1 MRTLKVEDQ
10 LAIHQLLSLYGHII
24 DEREYSR
31 SHELFTDD
39 VRYDVSDFD
48 AGVHVGIDAIVALW
62 RASDRHPLA
71 HHATNVVITVTAD
84 STVQVTSKGLGVL
97 ADGRTGSVVYRD
109 IVVETGQG
117 WRIKQR
123 IALRRRPDRIPA
135 PD

>member
-1 MRTLKVEDQ
+1 MRTLEAEDQ

-84 STVQVTSKGLGVL
+84 CTVQVTSKGLGVL

-117 WRIKQR
+117 WRIRQR
-123 IALRRRPDRIPA
+123 IAWRRRPDRIPA
-135 PD
+135 PG